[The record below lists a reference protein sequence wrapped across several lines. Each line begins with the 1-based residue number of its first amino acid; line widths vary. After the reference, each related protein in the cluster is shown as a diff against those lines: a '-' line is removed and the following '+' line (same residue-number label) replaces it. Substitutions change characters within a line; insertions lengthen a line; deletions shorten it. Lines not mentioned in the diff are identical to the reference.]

1 MMAKNMEQA
10 MEFRTALTILN
21 EQAEPLLKLLL
32 DKFHHRADD
41 EV

>member
-10 MEFRTALTILN
+10 MEFRTALSILN
-21 EQAEPLLKLLL
+21 DQAEPLLKLIL
-32 DKFHHRADD
+32 DKYHQRGDD